1 MPWPSKL
8 SRGCPMTMPLWTSIP
23 AHNPNA
29 WISTRVCGG
38 PREAHCGCTW
48 RSTRLAVPFR
58 GQTMEV
64 RGPARSFHVATLWVL
79 VEPCRGHPVTL
90 RGQFVGVRGGFVD
103 KCGPAV
109 DIRGRVVGLHPSVRG
124 HILEARGCIV
134 DAYRGPTPDHVDV
147 RRGRASSR
155 AARLRCVDVPLD
167 TRSYLLSS
175 KRQKERSHR
184 DLKKGEKDFLR
195 IICRHKKVA
204 LPLCQISVRCRCK
217 GFNAKFMKGFHTAT
231 YTQCVFCEQ
240 VVARSV
246 WSAERFT

>member
-1 MPWPSKL
+1 M
-8 SRGCPMTMPLWTSIP
+8 
-23 AHNPNA
+23 
-29 WISTRVCGG
+29 
-38 PREAHCGCTW
+38 
-48 RSTRLAVPFR
+48 
-58 GQTMEV
+58 
-64 RGPARSFHVATLWVL
+64 
-79 VEPCRGHPVTL
+79 
-90 RGQFVGVRGGFVD
+90 
-103 KCGPAV
+103 
-109 DIRGRVVGLHPSVRG
+109 GLHPSPQPKRVDFHPCLRRSTRGSLWTYLEVHEACRAVSWPDDGGAWTCTELSRGHFVGAGGAVSWTPSSLAWPVRG
-124 HILEARGCIV
+124 SAWRLRGQVWACCGHTWTCSGPPPQCAWPYLEARGRIV
-134 DAYRGPTPDHVDV
+134 DAYCGPTPDHVDV

-155 AARLRCVDVPLD
+155 VARLRCVDVLLD
-167 TRSYLLSS
+167 TRSYFLSS